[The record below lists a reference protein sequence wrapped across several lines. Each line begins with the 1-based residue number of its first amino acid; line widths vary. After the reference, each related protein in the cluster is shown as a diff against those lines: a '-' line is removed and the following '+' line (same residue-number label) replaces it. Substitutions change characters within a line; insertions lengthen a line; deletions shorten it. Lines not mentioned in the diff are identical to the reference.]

1 MTQPIQ
7 EPTQPGYYFATRG
20 VYRQPVQVFFDKYAK
35 RLRVVALGYSD
46 YDELTEYINYAPAID
61 QLTEPQR

>member
-46 YDELTEYINYAPAID
+46 YDEVEEYVNYAPAID
-61 QLTEPQR
+61 PLTEPQQ

>member
-7 EPTQPGYYFATRG
+7 EPTEPGYYFATRG

-46 YDELTEYINYAPAID
+46 YDELEEYVNYAPAID
-61 QLTEPQR
+61 LLAEPQR